1 MDQEKAKTKTWSDVV
16 KGMKIED
23 ELETTNSD
31 KMETNRRQPIRR
43 NVRFGDTESL
53 EGQVDERVAG

>member
-53 EGQVDERVAG
+53 EGQVDERAT

>member
-16 KGMKIED
+16 KGLKIED

-53 EGQVDERVAG
+53 EGQVDERAT